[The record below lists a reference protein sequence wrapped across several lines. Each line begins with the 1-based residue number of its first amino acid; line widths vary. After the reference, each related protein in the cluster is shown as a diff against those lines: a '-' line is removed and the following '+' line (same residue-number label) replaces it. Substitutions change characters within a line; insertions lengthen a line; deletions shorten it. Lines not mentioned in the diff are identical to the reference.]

1 MNGSQVQQDNQDKP
15 VIESRAWLS
24 YILDNYATVDEAVK
38 AIRSDVRLAA
48 AHMPI
53 DYASDTKHI
62 AIEDVSGDSAIIEI
76 DNGKVNIYHDKNYRV
91 MTNPPSYDKQ
101 LQNLAKYQNAKR
113 SEIPGG
119 LEADERLV
127 RASYDLKNLP
137 QPDNKN
143 QAQGFILSVLNNV
156 AYPIGSPAEPSE
168 QQVTDMYAKY
178 SKRPDQNKGI
188 GTYWTAIADL
198 SHAEYHFKS
207 AFAASQVWV
216 PLHDINFSQGQPVRK
231 IAHLNDYAQQGW
243 EALVVI
249 VVLALLV
256 SNDRKKIRPRYIIQ
270 LLVIEAALAYFFLH
284 SASGLGVIKHVAD
297 FFAILLAFA
306 AQGSDFVFGGMSN
319 QGLAFIFLGV
329 LCPIIF
335 ISALIGILQ
344 HFRILPL
351 VIPRLNGMGKLESF
365 NAVSTLVLG
374 QSENF
379 IAYKGIIADI
389 SPRRMYTMAATAMST
404 VSMSIV
410 GAYMAMIDAQYVVAA
425 LILNMFSTF
434 IILSIINPY
443 QVDDEPELKLN
454 KLHEEQSF
462 FEMLGEYILAG
473 FKIAMIIAA
482 MLIGFIAL
490 IAAVNA
496 IFAAIFAAIF
506 GISFQQIL
514 GYVFYPLAWLIGIPA
529 PDALRAGSIM
539 ATKLVANEFVAMIE
553 LKKIATELSPRGLG
567 ILSVFLVSFANFASI
582 GIVAGAIKGLNERQ
596 GQRGFPLWP
605 EAGLRLHA
613 GQPAFGGG
621 CRAGVSKF
629 FVIYFYRFYK

>member
-1 MNGSQVQQDNQDKP
+1 MSQ
-15 VIESRAWLS
+15 
-24 YILDNYATVDEAVK
+24 IL
-38 AIRSDVRLAA
+38 
-48 AHMPI
+48 
-53 DYASDTKHI
+53 
-62 AIEDVSGDSAIIEI
+62 
-76 DNGKVNIYHDKNYRV
+76 
-91 MTNPPSYDKQ
+91 Q
-101 LQNLAKYQNAKR
+101 
-113 SEIPGG
+113 
-119 LEADERLV
+119 
-127 RASYDLKNLP
+127 
-137 QPDNKN
+137 
-143 QAQGFILSVLNNV
+143 FIL
-156 AYPIGSPAEPSE
+156 
-168 QQVTDMYAKY
+168 
-178 SKRPDQNKGI
+178 
-188 GTYWTAIADL
+188 
-198 SHAEYHFKS
+198 
-207 AFAASQVWV
+207 
-216 PLHDINFSQGQPVRK
+216 
-231 IAHLNDYAQQGW
+231 
-243 EALVVI
+243 ALVVI
-249 VVLALLV
+249 LILALLV

-284 SASGLGVIKHVAD
+284 SESGLGVIKHVAG
-297 FFAILLAFA
+297 FFETLLTFA
-306 AQGSDFVFGGMSN
+306 AQGSDFVFGGMSKE
-319 QGLAFIFLGV
+319 GLAFIFLGV

-351 VIPRLNGMGKLESF
+351 VIRAVGTLLSKVNGMGKLESF

-410 GAYMAMIDAQYVVAA
+410 GAYMVMIDAQFVVAA

-443 QVDDEPELKLN
+443 QLEDEPELKLN
-454 KLHEEQSF
+454 KLHENQSF

-496 IFAAIFAAIF
+496 IFAAIF

-529 PDALRAGSIM
+529 HDALQAGSIM

-553 LKKIATELSPRGLG
+553 LKKIAADMSPRGLG

-596 GQRGFPLWP
+596 GNVVSRFGLKLVYGSTLVSLLSAAV
-605 EAGLRLHA
+605 AGLML
-613 GQPAFGGG
+613 
-621 CRAGVSKF
+621 
-629 FVIYFYRFYK
+629 